1 MQGTYYDGQSAEGR
15 QVDLSLDGDVLVL
28 GGADGFARRDP
39 IDSVDVTD
47 PLGST
52 KRWLRFHDAAAC
64 EVEDGP
70 ELHALFGPRVRG
82 SAVSRWERGWRP
94 AGIAMLLV
102 LVVGVVTYLFVL
114 PAMARSAAD
123 RLPASALDTISDEM
137 RPVFDR
143 TIFEPTKLS
152 QDRTTAIMASVYGLD
167 FDMALKERIRLEF
180 RHADSL
186 GANAMALPSGAIF
199 VTDQLVAL
207 TPDDE
212 VIAAVIAHEIGH
224 VSHRHG
230 LRQIIQ
236 STAVGVF
243 VTWFIG
249 DLSAL
254 GAAAPSALLEAK
266 YSRDL
271 EREADAYAVAVLRA
285 SGIDPGR
292 LAQALE
298 LIEKSHGAAGD
309 GGLLAYMSTHPT
321 TDERKAWLRAQ

>member
-15 QVDLSLDGDVLVL
+15 QVDLSLDGDMLVL
-28 GGADGFARRDP
+28 GGADGFERRDP

-114 PAMARSAAD
+114 PVMARSAAD
-123 RLPASALDTISDEM
+123 RLPASALDTLSDEM
-137 RPVFDR
+137 RPVLDR
-143 TIFEPTKLS
+143 TVFDPTKLS
-152 QDRTTAIMASVYGLD
+152 QDRTTAIMASVYRLD

-309 GGLLAYMSTHPT
+309 GGVLAYMSTHPT
-321 TDERKAWLRAQ
+321 TEERKAWLRAQ

>member
-15 QVDLSLDGDVLVL
+15 QVDLSLDGDMLVL
-28 GGADGFARRDP
+28 GGADGFERRDP

-70 ELHALFGPRVRG
+70 DLHALFGPRVRG

-102 LVVGVVTYLFVL
+102 LVVGVVTYVFVL
-114 PAMARSAAD
+114 PVMARSAAD
-123 RLPASALDTISDEM
+123 RLPASALDTLSDEM
-137 RPVFDR
+137 RPVLDR
-143 TIFEPTKLS
+143 TVFEPTKLS
-152 QDRTTAIMASVYGLD
+152 QDRTTAIMASVYQLD

-309 GGLLAYMSTHPT
+309 GGVLAYMSTHPT
-321 TDERKAWLRAQ
+321 TEERKAWLRAQ

>member
-15 QVDLSLDGDVLVL
+15 QVDLSLDADMLVL
-28 GGADGFARRDP
+28 GGAEGFERRDP

-70 ELHALFGPRVRG
+70 ELEALFGPRVRG

-102 LVVGVVTYLFVL
+102 FVVGVVTYLFVL

-137 RPVFDR
+137 RRVFDR
-143 TIFEPTKLS
+143 TVFEPTKLS
-152 QDRTTAIMASVYGLD
+152 QERTTAIMASVYRLD
-167 FDMALKERIRLEF
+167 FDMELKERIRLEF

-207 TPDDE
+207 TPDDD
-212 VIAAVIAHEIGH
+212 VIAAVVAHEIGH

-292 LAQALE
+292 LAEALE
-298 LIEKSHGAAGD
+298 LIEKSHGAGGD
-309 GGLLAYMSTHPT
+309 GGVLMYMSTHPT

>member
-15 QVDLSLDGDVLVL
+15 QVDLSLDGDMLVL
-28 GGADGFARRDP
+28 GGAEGFERRDP

-70 ELHALFGPRVRG
+70 DLHALFGPRVRG

-102 LVVGVVTYLFVL
+102 LVVGVVTYVFVL
-114 PAMARSAAD
+114 PVMARSAAD
-123 RLPASALDTISDEM
+123 RLPASALDTLSDEM
-137 RPVFDR
+137 RPVLDR
-143 TIFEPTKLS
+143 TVFEPTKLS
-152 QDRTTAIMASVYGLD
+152 QDRTTAIMASVYRLD

-309 GGLLAYMSTHPT
+309 GGVLAYMSTHPT
-321 TDERKAWLRAQ
+321 TEERKAWLRAQ

>member
-15 QVDLSLDGDVLVL
+15 QVDLSLDGDMLVL
-28 GGADGFARRDP
+28 GGADGFERRDP

-70 ELHALFGPRVRG
+70 DLHALFGPRVRG

-102 LVVGVVTYLFVL
+102 LVVGVVTYVFVL
-114 PAMARSAAD
+114 PVMARSAAD

-137 RPVFDR
+137 RRVFDR
-143 TIFEPTKLS
+143 TVFEPTKLS
-152 QDRTTAIMASVYGLD
+152 QDRTTAIMASVYRLD

-309 GGLLAYMSTHPT
+309 GGVLAYMSTHPT
-321 TDERKAWLRAQ
+321 TEERKAWLRAQ

>member
-1 MQGTYYDGQSAEGR
+1 MQGTYYDGQSAESR
-15 QVDLSLDGDVLVL
+15 QVDLSLDGDMLVL
-28 GGADGFARRDP
+28 RGADGFERRDP
-39 IDSVDVTD
+39 VDSVDVTD

-64 EVEDGP
+64 EVADGP
-70 ELHALFGPRVRG
+70 ELHALFGSRVRG

-102 LVVGVVTYLFVL
+102 LVVGIVTYVFVL
-114 PAMARSAAD
+114 PLMARSAAD
-123 RLPASALDTISDEM
+123 RLPASALDSISDEM
-137 RPVFDR
+137 RRVFDR
-143 TIFEPTKLS
+143 TVFEPTTLS
-152 QDRTTAIMASVYGLD
+152 QDRTTAIMARVYRLD
-167 FDMALKERIRLEF
+167 FDMALKERIRIEF
-180 RHADSL
+180 RHADGL

-207 TPDDE
+207 TPDDD

-243 VTWFIG
+243 VTWFLG

-292 LAQALE
+292 LADALE
-298 LIEKSHGAAGD
+298 LIGKSHGVDYD
-309 GGLLAYMSTHPT
+309 GGVLAYVSTHPT

>member
-15 QVDLSLDGDVLVL
+15 QVDLSLDGDMLVL
-28 GGADGFARRDP
+28 GGAEGFERRDP

-70 ELHALFGPRVRG
+70 DLHALFGSRVRG

-102 LVVGVVTYLFVL
+102 LVVGVVTYVFVL
-114 PAMARSAAD
+114 PVMARSAAD
-123 RLPASALDTISDEM
+123 RLPASALDTLSDEM
-137 RPVFDR
+137 RPVLDR
-143 TIFEPTKLS
+143 TVFEPTKLS
-152 QDRTTAIMASVYGLD
+152 QDRTTAIMASVYRLD

-309 GGLLAYMSTHPT
+309 GGVLAYMSTHPT
-321 TDERKAWLRAQ
+321 TEERKAWLRAQ

>member
-15 QVDLSLDGDVLVL
+15 QVDLSLDGDMLVL
-28 GGADGFARRDP
+28 GGADGFERRDP

-70 ELHALFGPRVRG
+70 DLHALFGPRVRG

-102 LVVGVVTYLFVL
+102 LVVGVVTYVFVL
-114 PAMARSAAD
+114 PVMARSAAD
-123 RLPASALDTISDEM
+123 RLPASALDTLSDEM
-137 RPVFDR
+137 RPVLDR
-143 TIFEPTKLS
+143 TVFEPTKLS
-152 QDRTTAIMASVYGLD
+152 QDRTTAIMASVYRLD

-230 LRQIIQ
+230 VRQIIQ

-309 GGLLAYMSTHPT
+309 GGVLAYMSTHPT
-321 TDERKAWLRAQ
+321 TEERKAWLRAQ

>member
-1 MQGTYYDGQSAEGR
+1 MCI
-15 QVDLSLDGDVLVL
+15 
-28 GGADGFARRDP
+28 RD
-39 IDSVDVTD
+39 S
-47 PLGST
+47 
-52 KRWLRFHDAAAC
+52 
-64 EVEDGP
+64 
-70 ELHALFGPRVRG
+70 
-82 SAVSRWERGWRP
+82 
-94 AGIAMLLV
+94 
-102 LVVGVVTYLFVL
+102 
-114 PAMARSAAD
+114 
-123 RLPASALDTISDEM
+123 SDEM
-137 RPVFDR
+137 RPVLDR
-143 TIFEPTKLS
+143 TVFEPTKLS
-152 QDRTTAIMASVYGLD
+152 QDRTTAIMASVYRLD

-309 GGLLAYMSTHPT
+309 GGVLAYMSTHPT
-321 TDERKAWLRAQ
+321 TEERKAWLRAQ

>member
-1 MQGTYYDGQSAEGR
+1 MQGTYYDGQSADGR
-15 QVDLSLDGDVLVL
+15 PVEISLDGDMLAL
-28 GGADGFARRDP
+28 RDAGGFERRDP
-39 IDSVDVTD
+39 IDSIDVTD

-64 EVEDGP
+64 EVDDGP
-70 ELHALFGPRVRG
+70 ELHALFGARMRG

-94 AGIAMLLV
+94 AGIALLLV
-102 LVVGVVTYLFVL
+102 LMTGIVTYVFVL
-114 PAMARSAAD
+114 PMMARSAAD
-123 RLPASALDTISDEM
+123 RLPASTLDTISDEM
-137 RPVFDR
+137 RRVFDR
-143 TIFEPTKLS
+143 TVFQPTKLT
-152 QDRTTAIMASVYGLD
+152 QDRTTAILASVYRLD
-167 FDMALKERIRLEF
+167 FDMALKERIRVEF
-180 RHADSL
+180 RSAEGL

-207 TPDDE
+207 TPDDD

-254 GAAAPSALLEAK
+254 GAAAPTALLEAK

-271 EREADAYAVAVLRA
+271 EREADAYAVKVLRA
-285 SGIDPGR
+285 SGIDPAR
-292 LAQALE
+292 LSDALE
-298 LIEKSHGAAGD
+298 LIEKSHGAGGD
-309 GGLLAYMSTHPT
+309 GGVLMYMSTHPT
-321 TDERKAWLRAQ
+321 TEERKAWLRAQ

>member
-15 QVDLSLDGDVLVL
+15 QVDLSLDGDMLVL
-28 GGADGFARRDP
+28 GGADGFERRDP

-114 PAMARSAAD
+114 PVMARSAAD
-123 RLPASALDTISDEM
+123 RLPASALDTLSDEM
-137 RPVFDR
+137 RPVLDR
-143 TIFEPTKLS
+143 TVFDPTKLS
-152 QDRTTAIMASVYGLD
+152 QDRTTAIMASVYRLD

-254 GAAAPSALLEAK
+254 GAAAPPIDGSPRGRSAAT
-266 YSRDL
+266 
-271 EREADAYAVAVLRA
+271 
-285 SGIDPGR
+285 
-292 LAQALE
+292 
-298 LIEKSHGAAGD
+298 AGC
-309 GGLLAYMSTHPT
+309 
-321 TDERKAWLRAQ
+321 W

>member
-1 MQGTYYDGQSAEGR
+1 MQGTYYDGQSADGR
-15 QVDLSLDGDVLVL
+15 LVEVSLDGDMLAL
-28 GGADGFARRDP
+28 RDAEGFERRDP

-64 EVEDGP
+64 EVEDSP
-70 ELHALFGPRVRG
+70 ELHALFGAHVRG
-82 SAVSRWERGWRP
+82 SVVSRWERGWRP
-94 AGIAMLLV
+94 AGIALILV
-102 LVVGVVTYLFVL
+102 LLTGIVTYVFIL
-114 PAMARSAAD
+114 PIMARAAAD

-137 RPVFDR
+137 RRVFDH
-143 TIFEPTKLS
+143 TVFEPTKLS
-152 QDRTTAIMASVYGLD
+152 QDRTTAILASVYRLD
-167 FDMALKERIRLEF
+167 FDMALKERIKIEF
-180 RHADSL
+180 RNADGL

-207 TPDDE
+207 TPDDD
-212 VIAAVIAHEIGH
+212 VIAAVVAHEIGH

-249 DLSAL
+249 DVSAL
-254 GAAAPSALLEAK
+254 GAAAPTALLEAK

-271 EREADAYAVAVLRA
+271 EREADAYAVRVLRA
-285 SGIDPGR
+285 SGIDPAR
-292 LAQALE
+292 LSDALE
-298 LIEKSHGAAGD
+298 LLEKSHGAGGDAGV
-309 GGLLAYMSTHPT
+309 LAYMSTHPT
-321 TDERKAWLRAQ
+321 TEERKAWLRAQ

>member
-15 QVDLSLDGDVLVL
+15 QVDLSLDGDMLVL
-28 GGADGFARRDP
+28 GGADGFERRDP

-70 ELHALFGPRVRG
+70 DLHALFGPRVRG

-102 LVVGVVTYLFVL
+102 LVVGVVTYVFVL
-114 PAMARSAAD
+114 PVMARSAAD
-123 RLPASALDTISDEM
+123 RLPASALDTLSDEM
-137 RPVFDR
+137 RPVLDR
-143 TIFEPTKLS
+143 TVFEPTKLS
-152 QDRTTAIMASVYGLD
+152 QDRTTAIMASVYRLD

-309 GGLLAYMSTHPT
+309 GGVLAYMSTHPT
-321 TDERKAWLRAQ
+321 TEERKAWLRAQ